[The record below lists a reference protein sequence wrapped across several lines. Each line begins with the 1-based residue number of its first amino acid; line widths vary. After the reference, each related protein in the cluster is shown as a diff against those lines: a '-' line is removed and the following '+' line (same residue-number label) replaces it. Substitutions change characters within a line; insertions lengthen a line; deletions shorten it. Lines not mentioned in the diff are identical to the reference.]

1 MAELRY
7 LHYLTVISQK
17 GTLSGAAEALHIT
30 QPALTRAMQKLE
42 EEMGLPLFERTKNRA
57 VLNDAGKLAVDC
69 AREVLEAEARMT
81 ARMESYRKSLTTVT
95 VGACAPGPTFTLIPR
110 LTALYPG
117 RTVSSELRPEE
128 ELPEALRRGA
138 YQLAV
143 LSAPLEEEGILCRP
157 YVRESLM
164 VSLPAAH
171 PLARRPRLRLSDLDG
186 LTMLLSTGLGVWQ
199 RLHDQMKN
207 VRFIVQ
213 NDRKALHALV
223 AASDL
228 PNFVT
233 NLSRQYIA
241 FVPENRVAVP
251 LEDPEATVQFYLCAR
266 RKDRR
271 MLEDV
276 MGE

>member
-1 MAELRY
+1 MTELRY

-69 AREVLEAEARMT
+69 AREVLEAEERLT
-81 ARMESYRKSLTTVT
+81 ARMESYRKSLTTVA
-95 VGACAPGPTFTLIPR
+95 VGVCAPGPTFTLIPR

-117 RTVSSELRPEE
+117 RTVVSELRPEE

-143 LSAPLEEEGILCRP
+143 LSTPLEEEGILCRP

-233 NLSRQYIA
+233 NLSLQYIA

-266 RKDRR
+266 RKDRG